1 MSDWQTVLQI
11 REQAARKRAEENP
24 SPGPYV
30 TIARQY
36 GCNGMT
42 LGLLL
47 AEILNEDAPSGKVWK
62 VYGRDILEQLAV
74 ETNLATEL
82 IDEIRAQEP
91 KLLVDFF
98 RSLFGKKI
106 PSGYEIRNRITAI
119 VRGLAYEGYAIIVGQ
134 GSGGATED
142 IDNGLSIRMEAP
154 LEHRVE
160 EVVKRE
166 GGTAAQARM
175 AIRNQEKERQ
185 YLQKIYAMRFPRT
198 PAFDLVYDDSRFTH
212 VEIAQHVAHM
222 MKLKHFI

>member
-11 REQAARKRAEENP
+11 REQAARKREEENP

-30 TIARQY
+30 TISREY

-47 AEILNEDAPSGKVWK
+47 AEVLNDEAPPGKAWK

-82 IDEIRAQEP
+82 IEELRAREP
-91 KLLVDFF
+91 RLLVDFF
-98 RSLFGKKI
+98 RSLFHRKI

-134 GSGGATED
+134 GSAGATAD
-142 IDNGLSIRMEAP
+142 IENGLSIRLEAP

-160 EVVKRE
+160 QVVKRE
-166 GGTAAQARM
+166 GGSPAAARM
-175 AIRNQEKERQ
+175 TIRKREKERR
-185 YLQKIYAMRFPRT
+185 YLEKIYAMRFPRT

-212 VEIAQHVAHM
+212 VEIAQHVAYM
-222 MKLKHFI
+222 MKLKRFI